1 VGILQSYQKFI
12 VLLLALAFVLT
23 GCSMPTLDDL
33 YCLPKRFN
41 SDSNLQEVIDDA
53 MDGLQFSA
61 PISGAN
67 QQTVQAADLDGDGKD
82 EYLLFAK
89 DSTERPLKILIFTEL
104 AVGYVLMDTIEGNGF
119 AFEFV
124 EYANVDD
131 RPGLEII
138 VGRQVSEQVVR
149 SVAVYRFSSGFSRQ
163 LMSASYSRI
172 VTEDFDGNGFEDLF
186 LVYPGQ
192 AEDSPAVAALY
203 SYREDQLRR
212 SMEVNLSSPADALK
226 RVVASK
232 LIDGTVAVFATT
244 VPDENHLVTDVF
256 AVSQHQI
263 NQVLMNFKTETLH
276 NYYVY
281 PEDMDGDGNL
291 ELPRLVPMNAV
302 EDAQRQYSIDWFGT
316 DKAGNLS
323 KKVSTYHNFDE
334 GWYLKL
340 DPAWSEEL
348 SVVQTEDSYAFKTWS
363 GADQKKELF
372 TILILSGPDREE
384 QAKQEGFRL
393 LYRGET
399 EIYVLTVPEGSELDA
414 QMIAGNFRLI
424 RSDWNNEEDREEE
437 DEKSSDSG
445 R

>member
-1 VGILQSYQKFI
+1 MRDRELPNQTKKKRGKENETNFGIGI
-12 VLLLALAFVLT
+12 
-23 GCSMPTLDDL
+23 G
-33 YCLPKRFN
+33 
-41 SDSNLQEVIDDA
+41 
-53 MDGLQFSA
+53 
-61 PISGAN
+61 
-67 QQTVQAADLDGDGKD
+67 
-82 EYLLFAK
+82 
-89 DSTERPLKILIFTEL
+89 
-104 AVGYVLMDTIEGNGF
+104 
-119 AFEFV
+119 
-124 EYANVDD
+124 
-131 RPGLEII
+131 
-138 VGRQVSEQVVR
+138 
-149 SVAVYRFSSGFSRQ
+149 
-163 LMSASYSRI
+163 
-172 VTEDFDGNGFEDLF
+172 DFDGNGFEDLF

-291 ELPRLVPMNAV
+291 ELPRLVPMKAV
-302 EDAQRQYSIDWFGT
+302 EDAQRQYSIDWYGT